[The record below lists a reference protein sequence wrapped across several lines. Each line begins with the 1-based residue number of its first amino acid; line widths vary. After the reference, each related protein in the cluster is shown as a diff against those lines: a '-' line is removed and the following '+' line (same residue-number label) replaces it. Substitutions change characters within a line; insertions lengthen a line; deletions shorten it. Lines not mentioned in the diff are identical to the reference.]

1 MRPPFRRFGFP
12 PARSTGAPIPP
23 HRITRLR
30 RQGERYFAD
39 GLRELPDNR
48 RLAILAVCA
57 AEWEL
62 FLAAAVVGGRPGG
75 RRGRRRPGRP
85 GPRGPG
91 RGDRGRAGPRL
102 THKAGYGSRP

>member
-1 MRPPFRRFGFP
+1 MTGRRPRTRDL
-12 PARSTGAPIPP
+12 IPP

-57 AEWEL
+57 VEWEM
-62 FLAAAVVGGRPGG
+62 FLVDAVVETHDRVVGRTYREAARTCEAQLGDETAAVPPFRS
-75 RRGRRRPGRP
+75 PGRAP
-85 GPRGPG
+85 AR
-91 RGDRGRAGPRL
+91 R
-102 THKAGYGSRP
+102 

>member
-1 MRPPFRRFGFP
+1 M
-12 PARSTGAPIPP
+12 SEIPP

-57 AEWEL
+57 VEWET
-62 FLAAAVVGGRPGG
+62 FLADAVVETQ
-75 RRGRRRPGRP
+75 
-85 GPRGPG
+85 
-91 RGDRGRAGPRL
+91 DRISGAFDS
-102 THKAGYGSRP
+102 SRPPASRYASTASSARWWAGTSWRFPPFSCSRSHPLVPCRK